1 MHGDQGADISK
12 TAEHRRTP
20 RRFALADESKFLAA
34 PRSSPVL
41 CRFPPSLADS
51 RRSLTH
57 MGRVVFV
64 TGTDTAVGKTVF
76 AASLVYA
83 LRSQKVNALGMKPF
97 CSGSRDDII
106 ALQSVQPGALTAGEV
121 NPFYFHTPVAPL
133 AVIRQTQRNI
143 PLKEVLLKIR
153 DVQKKSE
160 VLVIEGSGGLMVPLG
175 VGYTVADLIR
185 ALECEV
191 VIVSQNRLGTIN
203 HTLLTVD
210 AAKRLEPKKLSVVF
224 MQRGSRDASTPTN
237 YGILHDLLGS
247 TPIIPYPFL
256 GKKRT
261 RLRAFR
267 GSAKILKKVLAT
279 YLE

>member
-1 MHGDQGADISK
+1 M
-12 TAEHRRTP
+12 TRTI
-20 RRFALADESKFLAA
+20 
-34 PRSSPVL
+34 
-41 CRFPPSLADS
+41 
-51 RRSLTH
+51 
-57 MGRVVFV
+57 FV

-76 AASLVYA
+76 AASLVYV

-97 CSGSRDDII
+97 CSGSRDDIV
-106 ALQSVQPGALTAGEV
+106 ALQSVQPGVLTAGEV

-133 AVIRQTQRNI
+133 AVIRQTRRNV
-143 PLKEVLLKIR
+143 PLKDALAKIR
-153 DVQKKSE
+153 RVQEQCDVLM
-160 VLVIEGSGGLMVPLG
+160 VEGSGGLMSPLG
-175 VGYTVADLIR
+175 VGYFNADLIR
-185 ALECEV
+185 ALECEL

-203 HTLLTVD
+203 HTLLTVE
-210 AAKRLEPKKLSVVF
+210 AAQRLEPKKLSVVL